1 MSHVGLWG
9 AITGTGQT
17 LREHASWALPYVCG
31 AIGRLPLLSRVQSLT
46 LATPCAPQV
55 IARAV
60 LELKYLVSFAI
71 TTIAV
76 ANHTRKVVDEAHC
89 RMQAANIAAA
99 PSLLA
104 RVGRLLKAEKLNS
117 GEDVGGSSP
126 GSSNITNCLAE
137 KAARLTY
144 GWDLNDQEV
153 DVYFLVIIGLV
164 VAIHFIA
171 FVIILCQ
178 AIKEKPVAG
187 CHSNWEPNLKCTT
200 LAYLKTVMRS
210 HHAPVPRSVTDG
222 CD

>member
-1 MSHVGLWG
+1 MPLGLYRKC
-9 AITGTGQT
+9 AV
-17 LREHASWALPYVCG
+17 L
-31 AIGRLPLLSRVQSLT
+31 GRLPLLSRVQSLT

-76 ANHTRKVVDEAHC
+76 ANHTRNVADEAHC
-89 RMQAANIAAA
+89 RMQAANIVAA

-104 RVGRLLKAEKLNS
+104 RVGRLFKVGAEKLYS
-117 GEDVGGSSP
+117 GEDGVSSP
-126 GSSNITNCLAE
+126 GPSNITNCLAE

-144 GWDLNDQEV
+144 GWDMNDLAV
-153 DVYFLVIIGLV
+153 DVLFLVMIVVV
-164 VAIHFIA
+164 VAIHFDA
-171 FVIILCQ
+171 FVKILCQ

>member
-1 MSHVGLWG
+1 M
-9 AITGTGQT
+9 
-17 LREHASWALPYVCG
+17 
-31 AIGRLPLLSRVQSLT
+31 
-46 LATPCAPQV
+46 
-55 IARAV
+55 
-60 LELKYLVSFAI
+60 SFAI

-89 RMQAANIAAA
+89 RMQAANIAA

-104 RVGRLLKAEKLNS
+104 RVGRLLKVGAEKLNS
-117 GEDVGGSSP
+117 GEDVGVSSP

-164 VAIHFIA
+164 VAIHFVA

-200 LAYLKTVMRS
+200 LAYLQICCD
-210 HHAPVPRSVTDG
+210 AFAPRSYTALRHR
-222 CD
+222 

>member
-1 MSHVGLWG
+1 MCAVL
-9 AITGTGQT
+9 
-17 LREHASWALPYVCG
+17 
-31 AIGRLPLLSRVQSLT
+31 GRLPLLSRVQSLT

-71 TTIAV
+71 ATIAV

-89 RMQAANIAAA
+89 RMQAANIAA

-104 RVGRLLKAEKLNS
+104 RVGRLFKVGAEKLYS
-117 GEDVGGSSP
+117 GEDGVSSP
-126 GSSNITNCLAE
+126 GPSNITNCLAE

-144 GWDLNDQEV
+144 GWDMNDLAV
-153 DVYFLVIIGLV
+153 DVLFLVMIVVV
-164 VAIHFIA
+164 VAIHFDA
-171 FVIILCQ
+171 FVKILCQ

>member
-1 MSHVGLWG
+1 M
-9 AITGTGQT
+9 
-17 LREHASWALPYVCG
+17 
-31 AIGRLPLLSRVQSLT
+31 SRVQSLT

-76 ANHTRKVVDEAHC
+76 ANHTRNVADEAHC
-89 RMQAANIAAA
+89 RMQAANIVAA

-104 RVGRLLKAEKLNS
+104 RVGRLLKVGAEKLNS
-117 GEDVGGSSP
+117 GEDVGVSSP

-144 GWDLNDQEV
+144 GWDMNDLAV
-153 DVYFLVIIGLV
+153 DVLFLVMIVVV
-164 VAIHFIA
+164 VAIHFDA
-171 FVIILCQ
+171 FVKILCQ